1 MAEVAA
7 QQSRLSTTAVWVVSL
22 TSGLLLLL
30 GVVGIATLMI
40 QVVRQRRGEIGL
52 RRAIGATAFDIGM
65 QLFMEAMGLA
75 GVGVLAGLI
84 VGMGGALV
92 GQTLW
97 GTFVAVDGPL
107 VLLAA
112 LSSLGVS
119 GIACLVPAVIAG
131 RLEPATAL
139 RL

>member
-1 MAEVAA
+1 
-7 QQSRLSTTAVWVVSL
+7 
-22 TSGLLLLL
+22 
-30 GVVGIATLMI
+30 
-40 QVVRQRRGEIGL
+40 
-52 RRAIGATAFDIGM
+52 M

-84 VGMGGALV
+84 VGMGAALV

-97 GTFVAVDGPL
+97 GTVVAVDVQL